1 MKSCEDSVY
10 CDEALVGDIL
20 AGLKRFIVRFMIRM
34 SKDFATPFL
43 EGEVARGNQIVV
55 GELGQYQIDSGK
67 LWERR
72 FAYYYHIL
80 CRVAI
85 V

>member
-20 AGLKRFIVRFMIRM
+20 AGLKKFIVRFMIRM

-43 EGEVARGNQIVV
+43 EGEVARGNQIVS
-55 GELGQYQIDSGK
+55 ELDQYQIDSGK

-72 FAYYYHIL
+72 FAYYDIL
-80 CRVAI
+80 CQVAI